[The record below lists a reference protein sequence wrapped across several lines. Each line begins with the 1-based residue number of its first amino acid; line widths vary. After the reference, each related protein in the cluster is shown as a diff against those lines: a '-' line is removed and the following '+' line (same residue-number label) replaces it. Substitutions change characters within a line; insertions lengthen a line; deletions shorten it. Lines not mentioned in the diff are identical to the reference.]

1 MERLF
6 GRKSKKPSNANAS
19 PVVTNEDEGFAIV
32 NPPPA
37 LPTSAAPY
45 PILNPTALTNSSTG
59 PPHTTSGTGSGSST
73 SGGGSNSAFLDG
85 IPFALSSKCQGGS
98 GSDLDEVLA
107 RVETI
112 AERVRNVDW
121 SSAEYDF
128 RLEKSVLSQEIS
140 NSLQQVHM
148 E

>member
-6 GRKSKKPSNANAS
+6 GRKSKKPSNSNAS

-32 NPPPA
+32 NPPPP
-37 LPTSAAPY
+37 LPSSTTPY
-45 PILNPTALTNSSTG
+45 PILNPTVTANTSTA
-59 PPHTTSGTGSGSST
+59 PPYTTSGTGSSA

-112 AERVRNVDW
+112 AERVRSVDW
-121 SSAEYDF
+121 SSTDYDF